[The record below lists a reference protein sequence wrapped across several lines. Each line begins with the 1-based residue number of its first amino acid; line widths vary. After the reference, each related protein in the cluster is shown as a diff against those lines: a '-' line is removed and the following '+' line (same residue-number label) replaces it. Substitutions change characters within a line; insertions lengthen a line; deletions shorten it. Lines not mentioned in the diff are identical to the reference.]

1 MIRAFLLLI
10 LLFSLPP
17 AILAKADSLIFYKL
31 RLALN
36 PDSGIRQE
44 ARMKLALLCKE
55 KGDFTSSLFYA
66 KSALLE
72 AEKSSNQI
80 HIGEAYTLL
89 GSLYSWKRE
98 DEKSLECFLKAEKYL
113 LHNPEKLVSA
123 TKGRADMYLRM
134 GNDSMASKLYKL
146 CYKNIGAF
154 RLTSLKRRLEL
165 SFGNLY
171 FFRNNL
177 DSALYFYSQALNDA
191 KVESDSSLI
200 MESYLNIGNVYCMKE
215 LRLTGQEWLQKAL
228 QLDLRLGGKYFLPSI
243 YYNLASNNFL
253 RNDLTH
259 ALSDAKSAIQASIIT
274 KDYRFLLFS
283 FYLKAG
289 VDSAM
294 GLIDSAY
301 VDRRSYIYLNDSI
314 HNAELYKRMSE
325 MQAKFDFDK
334 KEDELKLIGRDKD
347 LSDQRIR
354 RQIIVSKIITF
365 VLLIFSVL
373 SIVLYLYFRAK
384 QSLNR
389 KLTAQKNDLDEKR
402 KLLSAKSQEI
412 KDSLEYAKRLQEAV
426 LPAILFQP
434 GETLENFVFYKPK
447 DLVSGDFYWR
457 FRNGDQLF
465 IAVADCTGHGVP
477 GAMMS
482 ILGYDLLEYALKEK
496 KLREP
501 GEILTAMNN
510 RIIEKLF
517 KNNSDRTKDGM
528 DITLLKLNL
537 STRELTFAGAKNELV
552 IVSNG
557 ILNKYAVD
565 KKSIGYRSGMNYQ
578 QERIT
583 LHKNDM
589 VYLFSDGYA
598 DQKGGEEG
606 KKFNN
611 YRMRE
616 VLTGIAS
623 LSAEKQHEFLNTE
636 FIRWKGLN
644 SQRDDI
650 IIVGFRC
657 I

>member
-1 MIRAFLLLI
+1 MIRAFLFLI
-10 LLFSLPP
+10 LLLTVPP
-17 AILAKADSLIFYKL
+17 AILAKADSLAFYKV
-31 RLALN
+31 RLAQH
-36 PDSGIRQE
+36 PDSRIGQE
-44 ARMKLALLCKE
+44 ARTKLAMLCKE

-66 KSALLE
+66 KAALIE
-72 AEKSSNQI
+72 GEKNRNQI
-80 HIGEAYTLL
+80 DIGEAYSML
-89 GSLYSWKRE
+89 GFLYSWKRE

-113 LHNPEKLVSA
+113 LPDPEKLVPA
-123 TKGRADMYLRM
+123 MKGRADMYLRM
-134 GNDSMASKLYKL
+134 GNDSMASQLYKL
-146 CYKNIGAF
+146 CYKNIETY

-165 SFGNLY
+165 SVGNLH

-177 DSALYFYSQALNDA
+177 DSALYFYSQSLRDA
-191 KVESDSSLI
+191 KATSDSSLI
-200 MESYLNIGNVYCMKE
+200 MEVYLNIGNVYCMKE
-215 LRLTGQEWLQKAL
+215 QRTTGLEWLQKAL

-243 YYNLASNNFL
+243 YYNLASNDFS
-253 RNDLTH
+253 RNDLAH
-259 ALSDAKSAIQASIIT
+259 ALSYAKSAIQASITT

-289 VDSAM
+289 VDSAL

-301 VDRRSYIYLNDSI
+301 TDRRRYMYLNDSI
-314 HNAELYKRMSE
+314 HNAELYKRMGE
-325 MQAKFDFDK
+325 MQAKFDLDK
-334 KEDELKLIGRDKD
+334 KEDELKLLGRDKD

-354 RQIIVSKIITF
+354 RQVIVSKIVTLG
-365 VLLIFSVL
+365 LLIFSVL
-373 SIVLYLYFRAK
+373 SIILFRNFRAK
-384 QSLNR
+384 QSMNR
-389 KLTAQKNDLDEKR
+389 KLTAQKNELDEKR
-402 KLLSAKSQEI
+402 KLLAAKSQEI

-426 LPAILFQP
+426 LPASLFQP

-447 DLVSGDFYWR
+447 DMVSGDFYWR

-482 ILGYDLLEYALKEK
+482 ILGYDLLEYAVKEM

-517 KNNSDRTKDGM
+517 KNNSDGAKDGM
-528 DITLLKLNL
+528 DITLFKLNL
-537 STRELTFAGAKNELV
+537 STRELTFSGAKNELV

-557 ILNKYAVD
+557 SLNEYVVD

-578 QERIT
+578 QERII
-583 LHKNDM
+583 LNKNDM

-611 YRMRE
+611 YRMRT
-616 VLTGIAS
+616 VLTEIAP
-623 LSAEKQHEFLNTE
+623 LGTDRQHELLNTE
-636 FIRWKGLN
+636 FMRWKGLN